1 MEGRHNQVETLAQS
15 AWSQGNAAE
24 RASAAAM
31 LAQLAVLRND
41 TAGAISWAQEA
52 ERTGSLSGPIADE
65 IKCVQAV
72 ALGMSG
78 DATAGLRILGEPVG
92 GDGSPEMLATSGILR
107 MVDGDSAGAKRD
119 LQVCVPGHSG
129 WGASPRVLAG
139 LGGLADAEYRSGA
152 WDDSKRHADQAISL
166 VNDTEQTWLLAFVH
180 SMAVLVPAARGNWRE
195 AEAHVAAAARA
206 AAALPDGA
214 STATAAN
221 AAVHLGFCRGDPLA
235 TVTAAEVLLE
245 ATDGAPRQPGVMG
258 WAGQY
263 ASALI
268 ELGRF
273 EEADRALADQTAVAQ
288 RLGRRS
294 TLATVARIRGE
305 LAMARRQPAEARA
318 AFNTAVTLGA
328 GSGTVLDHAWTQALY
343 GRFLRRAGERRAAGD
358 RLRAA
363 RDTFARLG
371 ATPFLDRCDAEL
383 AACGLAVDRPPAAPL
398 GRLTTQEQAV
408 ARLVCIG
415 KSNREVAAEL
425 VISVKTVGY
434 HLGNT
439 YSKLGVNTRTQ
450 LAALLSGT
458 AGSA

>member
-1 MEGRHNQVETLAQS
+1 
-15 AWSQGNAAE
+15 
-24 RASAAAM
+24 
-31 LAQLAVLRND
+31 
-41 TAGAISWAQEA
+41 
-52 ERTGSLSGPIADE
+52 
-65 IKCVQAV
+65 
-72 ALGMSG
+72 
-78 DATAGLRILGEPVG
+78 
-92 GDGSPEMLATSGILR
+92 
-107 MVDGDSAGAKRD
+107 
-119 LQVCVPGHSG
+119 
-129 WGASPRVLAG
+129 
-139 LGGLADAEYRSGA
+139 
-152 WDDSKRHADQAISL
+152 
-166 VNDTEQTWLLAFVH
+166 
-180 SMAVLVPAARGNWRE
+180 
-195 AEAHVAAAARA
+195 
-206 AAALPDGA
+206 
-214 STATAAN
+214 
-221 AAVHLGFCRGDPLA
+221 
-235 TVTAAEVLLE
+235 
-245 ATDGAPRQPGVMG
+245 
-258 WAGQY
+258 
-263 ASALI
+263 
-268 ELGRF
+268 
-273 EEADRALADQTAVAQ
+273 
-288 RLGRRS
+288 
-294 TLATVARIRGE
+294 LATVARIRGE

>member
-1 MEGRHNQVETLAQS
+1 MV
-15 AWSQGNAAE
+15 
-24 RASAAAM
+24 
-31 LAQLAVLRND
+31 
-41 TAGAISWAQEA
+41 AGDYV
-52 ERTGSLSGPIADE
+52 G
-65 IKCVQAV
+65 
-72 ALGMSG
+72 
-78 DATAGLRILGEPVG
+78 AT
-92 GDGSPEMLATSGILR
+92 
-107 MVDGDSAGAKRD
+107 RD
-119 LQVCVPGHSG
+119 LQVCVPGHPG
-129 WGASPRVLAG
+129 WAASPRVVAG

-152 WDDSKRHADQAISL
+152 WDDSKRHAEQAISL

-180 SMAVLVPAARGNWRE
+180 AMAVLVPAAQGDWPE
-195 AEAHVAAAARA
+195 AEQHVAAAIEA

-221 AAVHLGFCRGDPLA
+221 AAVHLAFCRGDPSA
-235 TVTAAEVLLE
+235 TVTAAAVLLE
-245 ATDGAPRQPGVMG
+245 APEGAPREPGVMG

-268 ELGRF
+268 ALRRF
-273 EEADRALADQTAVAQ
+273 EDADRVLADQTAVAQ

-294 TLATVARIRGE
+294 ALATVARIRGE

-318 AFNTAVTLGA
+318 AFNLAVTLGA
-328 GSGTVLDHAWTQALY
+328 GSATVLDHAWTQALY

-358 RLRAA
+358 LLRVA

-371 ATPFLDRCDAEL
+371 ATPFLDSCNAEL
-383 AACGLAVDRPPAAPL
+383 AACGLAVDRSPAAPL

-408 ARLVCIG
+408 ARLVCVG

-439 YSKLGVNTRTQ
+439 YAKLGVNTRTQ
-450 LAALLSGT
+450 LAALLNGPGGT
-458 AGSA
+458 N